1 MLNKDPS
8 HSLNICLLCWS
19 YAQAAEPHKIW
30 RSKVLQKQILH
41 KEGKGRN
48 VIISKSLQIIFFIKK
63 K

>member
-19 YAQAAEPHKIW
+19 YSQAAESHKIW
-30 RSKVLQKQILH
+30 RSKVQQKQILH

-48 VIISKSLQIIFFIKK
+48 VIISKSLQIIFFI
-63 K
+63 